1 MFRRRPQPQQGDLA
15 PVAAGRERC
24 AADGCRRRDGRLCS
38 YVDKRSRQ
46 CPTAWCPFH
55 MVSVAGGAFCRRH
68 ASTMTAIEGSEVVAG
83 LPDIDNRAPSLVG
96 WVVRE
101 LDSRIRELLARV
113 AADSNATLIADPVT
127 MTLTP
132 GGNTRTWAKTWK
144 MVDGSAVRTRVT
156 IEVDEGDDCQVGARV
171 DSELI
176 GRGVPPWIEHRRA
189 GRHVD
194 AATDTAQR
202 REFAMA
208 MARSIELVV
217 TGQEVVPRP

>member
-1 MFRRRPQPQQGDLA
+1 
-15 PVAAGRERC
+15 
-24 AADGCRRRDGRLCS
+24 
-38 YVDKRSRQ
+38 
-46 CPTAWCPFH
+46 

-96 WVVRE
+96 WVGRE

-144 MVDGSAVRTRVT
+144 MVDGSAVRTRIT

-176 GRGVPPWIEHRRA
+176 GRGVPLGVSSRRVLSVSLVADRSSRSVRTATPA
-189 GRHVD
+189 GP
-194 AATDTAQR
+194 AASSG
-202 REFAMA
+202 
-208 MARSIELVV
+208 SIRPAPELSSH
-217 TGQEVVPRP
+217 